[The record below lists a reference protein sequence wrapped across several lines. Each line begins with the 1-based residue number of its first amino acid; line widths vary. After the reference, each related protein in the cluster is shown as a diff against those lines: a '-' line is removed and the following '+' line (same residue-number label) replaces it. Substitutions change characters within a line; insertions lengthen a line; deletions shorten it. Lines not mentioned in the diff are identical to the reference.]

1 MVNKI
6 ELSVLMSRFKTIFP
20 LNVYKLVLLLLSCI
34 AEGCV
39 EDPVLLYPCGLQ
51 GLPSLQ
57 VLVPS
62 LLRHEI
68 EKALEKLDVIWDR
81 TYAWEMF
88 LDMMVRHN

>member
-6 ELSVLMSRFKTIFP
+6 ELSVLIRGNIVLNL

-88 LDMMVRHN
+88 LDMMVRHH